1 VSGRW
6 RPIAVVLALGA
17 LSSACTSDATVGSPP
32 AAPASAPGPA
42 AGPTTEPTTEP
53 ATTVESA
60 PVTDQN
66 EQTGENEEDPLPSTV
81 HTSGTQS
88 RTTIAT
94 DAGTID
100 ASYAGGR
107 LDVEIASKPGWVADV
122 QRRSPTR
129 LEVVWTSD
137 GAAVRAEVEAGDGGI
152 SSTTRSAT
160 TG

>member
-6 RPIAVVLALGA
+6 RPLAVVLALGA

-32 AAPASAPGPA
+32 AASASAAGPA
-42 AGPTTEPTTEP
+42 AEPTTEP
-53 ATTVESA
+53 ATTVESPPA
-60 PVTDQN
+60 TDQN

-137 GAAVRAEVEAGDGGI
+137 GAAVHAEVEATDGGI
-152 SSTTRSAT
+152 SSTTRSVT